1 MGGCNDDCPLHGRCS
16 DDASAL
22 LLRMLDEAHSIY
34 RNEVTGKGKLYSRF
48 TADFINGHRY
58 TDALCA
64 AGKNAH
70 NKALGIMTA
79 LLETRPNLA
88 EEYLALPEF
97 SHADAARILDNL
109 DTGRC
114 STEKA
119 QGKDK
124 PRFVSR
130 LTPKLA
136 VPLAEIASKTGVFK
150 GGVTADELTALLDCR
165 LAKPLKS
172 ANNRRLAVFFD
183 ALADARLIERD
194 WQKVLAANGSV
205 TSSAS
210 DRSLSR
216 SAISSALAE
225 AKTGMSAAVAAI
237 RKEVRKVAETAEN
250 DHTAT
255 N

>member
-1 MGGCNDDCPLHGRCS
+1 MRGCNDDCPLHGRCGS
-16 DDASAL
+16 DASAQI
-22 LLRMLDEAHSIY
+22 LRMLDEAHSTY
-34 RNEVTGKGKLYSRF
+34 RDEVTGRGKLYIRF
-48 TADFINGHRY
+48 KDDFLNGHRY

-79 LLETRPNLA
+79 LLETRPDLA
-88 EEYLALPEF
+88 EEYLALPGF
-97 SHADAARILDNL
+97 SHADAARMLDNL
-109 DTGRC
+109 DTGIC
-114 STEKA
+114 CTEKVHGENRA
-119 QGKDK
+119 
-124 PRFVSR
+124 RFISR
-130 LTPKLA
+130 LTPSMA
-136 VPLAEIASKTGVFK
+136 ESLAEIASKTGVFK
-150 GGVTADELTALLDCR
+150 EGVTADELTALLDCR
-165 LAKPLKS
+165 LPKPLKS

-194 WQKVLAANGSV
+194 WQKVLAANRSV

-210 DRSLSR
+210 DRPLSR
-216 SAISSALAE
+216 SALSSALAE
-225 AKTGMSAAVAAI
+225 AKIGMSAAVAAI

>member
-1 MGGCNDDCPLHGRCS
+1 
-16 DDASAL
+16 
-22 LLRMLDEAHSIY
+22 MLDEAHSIY

-79 LLETRPNLA
+79 LLETRPDLA
-88 EEYLALPEF
+88 EEYLALPGF
-97 SHADAARILDNL
+97 SHADAARMLDNL

-114 STEKA
+114 CTEKA

-124 PRFVSR
+124 PRFISR

-150 GGVTADELTALLDCR
+150 GGVTAEELSALLDCR

-194 WQKVLAANGSV
+194 WQKVLVANRSV

-210 DRSLSR
+210 DRPLSR
-216 SAISSALAE
+216 SALSSALAE
-225 AKTGMSAAVAAI
+225 AKTGILAAVAAI
-237 RKEVRKVAETAEN
+237 RKEVRKVGKTAEN

>member
-1 MGGCNDDCPLHGRCS
+1 
-16 DDASAL
+16 
-22 LLRMLDEAHSIY
+22 MLDEAHSIY

-79 LLETRPNLA
+79 LLETRPDLA
-88 EEYLALPEF
+88 EEYLALSGF
-97 SHADAARILDNL
+97 SHADAARMLDDL

-114 STEKA
+114 C
-119 QGKDK
+119 QGKAHGENR
-124 PRFVSR
+124 PRFISR
-130 LTPKLA
+130 LTQPMA
-136 VPLAEIASKTGVFK
+136 ESLAEIASKTGVFK

-183 ALADARLIERD
+183 ALADTRLIERD
-194 WQKVLAANGSV
+194 WQKVLAANRSV

-210 DRSLSR
+210 DRPLSR
-216 SAISSALAE
+216 SALSSALAE

-237 RKEVRKVAETAEN
+237 RKEVRKVAETSEN

>member
-1 MGGCNDDCPLHGRCS
+1 
-16 DDASAL
+16 
-22 LLRMLDEAHSIY
+22 MLDEAHSIY

-48 TADFINGHRY
+48 ADDFLNGHRY

-79 LLETRPNLA
+79 LLETRPDLA
-88 EEYLALPEF
+88 EEYLALPGL

-136 VPLAEIASKTGVFK
+136 IPLAEIASKTGVFK
-150 GGVTADELTALLDCR
+150 GGVTAEKLTALLDCR

-194 WQKVLAANGSV
+194 WQKVLATNGSV
-205 TSSAS
+205 ASSAS
-210 DRSLSR
+210 DKPLSR
-216 SAISSALAE
+216 SALSSALAE

-237 RKEVRKVAETAEN
+237 RKEVRKVAETSEN

>member
-1 MGGCNDDCPLHGRCS
+1 
-16 DDASAL
+16 
-22 LLRMLDEAHSIY
+22 MLDEAHSTY

-48 TADFINGHRY
+48 AEDFLNGHRY
-58 TDALCA
+58 TDAMCA

-79 LLETRPNLA
+79 LLETRPDLA
-88 EEYLALPEF
+88 EECLALPGL
-97 SHADAARILDNL
+97 SHADAARMLDRL

-114 STEKA
+114 CQGKA

-124 PRFVSR
+124 PRFISQ

-150 GGVTADELTALLDCR
+150 GGVTAAELSALLECR

-172 ANNRRLAVFFD
+172 ANNRRLAVFFE

-194 WQKVLAANGSV
+194 WQKVLAANGLV

-210 DRSLSR
+210 DKPLSR
-216 SAISSALAE
+216 SALSSALAE

-237 RKEVRKVAETAEN
+237 RKEVRKVAETSEN

>member
-1 MGGCNDDCPLHGRCS
+1 MGGCNEDCPLHGRCS

-22 LLRMLDEAHSIY
+22 LLRMLDEAHSTY
-34 RNEVTGKGKLYSRF
+34 RNEVTGKGKIYSRF
-48 TADFINGHRY
+48 TADFLNGHRY

-70 NKALGIMTA
+70 NKALGIITA
-79 LLETRPNLA
+79 LLETRPDLA
-88 EEYLALPEF
+88 EEYLASPGL
-97 SHADAARILDNL
+97 SHADAAKMLDILN
-109 DTGRC
+109 TGRC
-114 STEKA
+114 CTKKA
-119 QGKDK
+119 HGKNK
-124 PRFVSR
+124 PRFISR
-130 LTPKLA
+130 LTPKQT
-136 VPLAEIASKTGVFK
+136 VPLAEIADKTGVFE
-150 GGVTADELTALLDCR
+150 GGITAEELSALLDCR

-210 DRSLSR
+210 DRTLSR
-216 SAISSALAE
+216 SALSSALAE

-237 RKEVRKVAETAEN
+237 RKGVRKVAETAEN

>member
-1 MGGCNDDCPLHGRCS
+1 
-16 DDASAL
+16 
-22 LLRMLDEAHSIY
+22 MLDEAHSTY

-48 TADFINGHRY
+48 ADDFLNGHRY

-70 NKALGIMTA
+70 SKALGVITA
-79 LLETRPNLA
+79 LLETRPDLA
-88 EEYLALPEF
+88 EEYLALPGF
-97 SHADAARILDNL
+97 SHADAARMLDNL

-114 STEKA
+114 CTEKA
-119 QGKDK
+119 HGENRA
-124 PRFVSR
+124 RFISR
-130 LTPKLA
+130 LIPPMA
-136 VPLAEIASKTGVFK
+136 ESLAEIASKTGVFK
-150 GGVTADELTALLDCR
+150 GGVTAEKLTALLDCR

-194 WQKVLAANGSV
+194 WQKVLAANRSV

-210 DRSLSR
+210 DRPLSR
-216 SAISSALAE
+216 SALSSALAE

>member
-1 MGGCNDDCPLHGRCS
+1 
-16 DDASAL
+16 
-22 LLRMLDEAHSIY
+22 MLDEAHSTY
-34 RNEVTGKGKLYSRF
+34 RDEVTGRGKLYIRF
-48 TADFINGHRY
+48 RDDFLNGHCY

-70 NKALGIMTA
+70 SKALGVITA
-79 LLETRPNLA
+79 LLDTRPDLA
-88 EEYLALPEF
+88 EEYLALPGF
-97 SHADAARILDNL
+97 SHADAARMLDDL

-114 STEKA
+114 R
-119 QGKDK
+119 QGKAHGENR
-124 PRFVSR
+124 PRFISR
-130 LTPKLA
+130 LTP
-136 VPLAEIASKTGVFK
+136 PMAEPPADIASKTGVFK

-183 ALADARLIERD
+183 ALADARLIECD

-205 TSSAS
+205 MSSAS
-210 DRSLSR
+210 DRPLSR
-216 SAISSALAE
+216 SALSSALAE
-225 AKTGMSAAVAAI
+225 AKTGTSAAVAAI

>member
-1 MGGCNDDCPLHGRCS
+1 
-16 DDASAL
+16 
-22 LLRMLDEAHSIY
+22 MLDEAHSTY

-48 TADFINGHRY
+48 TADFLNGHRY

-79 LLETRPNLA
+79 LLETRPDLA
-88 EEYLALPEF
+88 EEYLASPGL
-97 SHADAARILDNL
+97 SHADAARMLDRL

-114 STEKA
+114 SSEKA
-119 QGKDK
+119 HGKNK
-124 PRFVSR
+124 PRFISR

-150 GGVTADELTALLDCR
+150 GGVTAEELSALFDSR

-194 WQKVLAANGSV
+194 WQKVLAATRSV

-210 DRSLSR
+210 DKPLSR
-216 SAISSALAE
+216 SALSSALAE

-237 RKEVRKVAETAEN
+237 RKEVRKVAETAAN

>member
-1 MGGCNDDCPLHGRCS
+1 
-16 DDASAL
+16 
-22 LLRMLDEAHSIY
+22 MLDEAHSTY

-48 TADFINGHRY
+48 ADDFLNGHRY

-70 NKALGIMTA
+70 SKALGVITA
-79 LLETRPNLA
+79 LLETRPDLA
-88 EEYLALPEF
+88 EEYLALPGF
-97 SHADAARILDNL
+97 SHADAARMLDNL

-114 STEKA
+114 CTEKA
-119 QGKDK
+119 HGENRA
-124 PRFVSR
+124 RFISR
-130 LTPKLA
+130 LIPPMA
-136 VPLAEIASKTGVFK
+136 ESLAEIASKTGVFK
-150 GGVTADELTALLDCR
+150 GGVTAEKLTALLDCR

-194 WQKVLAANGSV
+194 WQKVLAANRSV

-210 DRSLSR
+210 DRPLSR
-216 SAISSALAE
+216 SALSSALAE
-225 AKTGMSAAVAAI
+225 AKIGMSAAVAAI

>member
-1 MGGCNDDCPLHGRCS
+1 
-16 DDASAL
+16 
-22 LLRMLDEAHSIY
+22 MLDEAHSIY

-79 LLETRPNLA
+79 LLETRPDLA
-88 EEYLALPEF
+88 EEYLALPGF
-97 SHADAARILDNL
+97 SHADAARMLDNL

-114 STEKA
+114 CTEKA

-124 PRFVSR
+124 PRFISR

-150 GGVTADELTALLDCR
+150 GGVTAEELSALLDCR

-183 ALADARLIERD
+183 ALADARLIERN
-194 WQKVLAANGSV
+194 WQKVLVANRSV

-210 DRSLSR
+210 DRPLSR
-216 SAISSALAE
+216 SALSSALAE
-225 AKTGMSAAVAAI
+225 AKTGISAAVAAI
-237 RKEVRKVAETAEN
+237 RKEVRKVGKTAEN

>member
-1 MGGCNDDCPLHGRCS
+1 M
-16 DDASAL
+16 
-22 LLRMLDEAHSIY
+22 
-34 RNEVTGKGKLYSRF
+34 
-48 TADFINGHRY
+48 
-58 TDALCA
+58 
-64 AGKNAH
+64 
-70 NKALGIMTA
+70 
-79 LLETRPNLA
+79 A
-88 EEYLALPEF
+88 E
-97 SHADAARILDNL
+97 S
-109 DTGRC
+109 
-114 STEKA
+114 
-119 QGKDK
+119 
-124 PRFVSR
+124 
-130 LTPKLA
+130 
-136 VPLAEIASKTGVFK
+136 LAEIASKTGVFK
-150 GGVTADELTALLDCR
+150 EGVTADELTALLDCR

-216 SAISSALAE
+216 SALSSALAE

-237 RKEVRKVAETAEN
+237 RKEVRKVAKTAEN

>member
-1 MGGCNDDCPLHGRCS
+1 
-16 DDASAL
+16 
-22 LLRMLDEAHSIY
+22 MLDEAHSTY

-48 TADFINGHRY
+48 AEDFLNGHRY

-79 LLETRPNLA
+79 LLETRPDLA
-88 EEYLALPEF
+88 EECLALPGL
-97 SHADAARILDNL
+97 SHADAARMLDRL

-114 STEKA
+114 CQGKA

-124 PRFVSR
+124 PRFISQ

-150 GGVTADELTALLDCR
+150 GGVTAAELSALLECR

-172 ANNRRLAVFFD
+172 ANNRRLAVFFE

-194 WQKVLAANGSV
+194 WQKVLAANGLV

-210 DRSLSR
+210 DKPLSR
-216 SAISSALAE
+216 SALSSALAE

-237 RKEVRKVAETAEN
+237 RKEVRKVAETSEN

>member
-1 MGGCNDDCPLHGRCS
+1 
-16 DDASAL
+16 
-22 LLRMLDEAHSIY
+22 MLDEAHSTY
-34 RNEVTGKGKLYSRF
+34 RDEVTGRGKLYIRF
-48 TADFINGHRY
+48 KDDFLNGHRY

-79 LLETRPNLA
+79 LLETRPDLA
-88 EEYLALPEF
+88 EEYLALPGF
-97 SHADAARILDNL
+97 SHADAARMLDNL
-109 DTGRC
+109 DTGIC
-114 STEKA
+114 CTEKVHGENRA
-119 QGKDK
+119 
-124 PRFVSR
+124 RFISR
-130 LTPKLA
+130 LTPSMA
-136 VPLAEIASKTGVFK
+136 ESLAEIASKTGVFK
-150 GGVTADELTALLDCR
+150 EGVTADELTALLDCR
-165 LAKPLKS
+165 LPKPLKS

-194 WQKVLAANGSV
+194 WQKVLAANRSV

-210 DRSLSR
+210 DRPLSR
-216 SAISSALAE
+216 SALSSALAE
-225 AKTGMSAAVAAI
+225 AKIGMSAAVAAI

>member
-1 MGGCNDDCPLHGRCS
+1 
-16 DDASAL
+16 
-22 LLRMLDEAHSIY
+22 MLDEAHATY
-34 RNEVTGKGKLYSRF
+34 RNEVTGREKLYIRF
-48 TADFINGHRY
+48 KDDFLNGHRY

-79 LLETRPNLA
+79 LLETRPDLA
-88 EEYLALPEF
+88 EEYLASPGL
-97 SHADAARILDNL
+97 SHADAARMLDNL

-114 STEKA
+114 CTEKA
-119 QGKDK
+119 HRENRS
-124 PRFVSR
+124 RFISR
-130 LTPKLA
+130 LTPSMA
-136 VPLAEIASKTGVFK
+136 ESLAEIASKTGVFK

-172 ANNRRLAVFFD
+172 TNNRRLAVFFD

-216 SAISSALAE
+216 SALSSALAE

>member
-1 MGGCNDDCPLHGRCS
+1 
-16 DDASAL
+16 
-22 LLRMLDEAHSIY
+22 MLDEAHSTY
-34 RNEVTGKGKLYSRF
+34 RNEVTDKGKLYSRF
-48 TADFINGHRY
+48 TADFLNGHRY

-79 LLETRPNLA
+79 LLETRPDLA
-88 EEYLALPEF
+88 EEYLSLPGF
-97 SHADAARILDNL
+97 SHADTARMLDRL

-114 STEKA
+114 CTEKA
-119 QGKDK
+119 QEKDK
-124 PRFVSR
+124 PRFISQ

-150 GGVTADELTALLDCR
+150 GGVTAAELSALLECR

-172 ANNRRLAVFFD
+172 ANNRRMAVFFD

-205 TSSAS
+205 KSSAS
-210 DRSLSR
+210 DKPLSR
-216 SAISSALAE
+216 SALSSALAE
-225 AKTGMSAAVAAI
+225 AKTCMSAAVAAI
-237 RKEVRKVAETAEN
+237 RKEVRKVAETTEN

>member
-1 MGGCNDDCPLHGRCS
+1 
-16 DDASAL
+16 
-22 LLRMLDEAHSIY
+22 MLDEAHSTY
-34 RNEVTGKGKLYSRF
+34 RNEVTGRRKLYIRF
-48 TADFINGHRY
+48 KDDFLNGHRY

-79 LLETRPNLA
+79 LLETRPDLA
-88 EEYLALPEF
+88 EEYLALPGF
-97 SHADAARILDNL
+97 SHADAARMLDNL
-109 DTGRC
+109 DTGIC
-114 STEKA
+114 CTEKVHGENRA
-119 QGKDK
+119 
-124 PRFVSR
+124 RFISR
-130 LTPKLA
+130 LTPSMA
-136 VPLAEIASKTGVFK
+136 ESLAEIASKTGVFK
-150 GGVTADELTALLDCR
+150 EGVTADELTALLDCR

-216 SAISSALAE
+216 SALSSALAE

-237 RKEVRKVAETAEN
+237 RKEVRKVAKTAEN